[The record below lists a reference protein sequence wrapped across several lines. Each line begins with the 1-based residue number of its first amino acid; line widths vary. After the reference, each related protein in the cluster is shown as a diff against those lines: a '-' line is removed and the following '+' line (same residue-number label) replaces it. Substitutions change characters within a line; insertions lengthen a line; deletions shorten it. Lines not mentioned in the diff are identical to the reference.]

1 MAIVPQVEKEY
12 FEELVAKLRKKC
24 KKVSM
29 AIGAT
34 WQENAENMEEMI
46 NTADKLMY
54 NDKAEFYSANND
66 RRH

>member
-1 MAIVPQVEKEY
+1 
-12 FEELVAKLRKKC
+12 
-24 KKVSM
+24 M